1 MPSASAQAQLPPPNY
16 SFTCESQAYID
27 VDPETAK
34 PPTDTIECSIYNQE
48 SYAIEVALQSTAGG
62 LETSLSVDEITVGGN
77 AEEFFEVTITGEDG
91 MMMSM
96 FSMRTVSEVT
106 KTGELDYSDDEP
118 QEVNG
123 LVQILQ
129 YAAFKVEQ
137 HQSESDYN
145 LAEGE
150 SIEFGYSVTNLGNYR
165 DRFLIGLYSKTT
177 KFCDVGR
184 AIDEGRTYGE
194 CEGGYY
200 AMPISDDCDEELDI
214 KFSFSGESGSYSTE
228 VDYEQTIDVDFTVS
242 GTIDNSSCWPTD
254 SNGDLS
260 LSFDMFFSVVSD
272 FHNRHED
279 VYGEHYDSDA
289 SRYKIEYAVDV
300 TFQGDKTLID
310 EVTPGFESVN
320 LILCSLVAIYV
331 FSRRNQ
337 Y

>member
-16 SFTCESQAYID
+16 SFTCDAQAYID

-77 AEEFFEVTITGEDG
+77 AEEFFEVIITGEDG
-91 MMMSM
+91 MMSYTSQIKTM
-96 FSMRTVSEVT
+96 SEVT

-129 YAAFKVEQ
+129 YAAFKLEP

-145 LAEGE
+145 LADGE
-150 SIEFGYSVTNLGNYR
+150 SIELGYSVTNLGNQIDTFYT
-165 DRFLIGLYSKTT
+165 GLYSKTT

-184 AIDEGRTYGE
+184 AIDEGRTFGE
-194 CEGGYY
+194 CDGGYY
-200 AMPISDDCDEELDI
+200 VMPISDDCDEELDI
-214 KFSFSGESGSYSTE
+214 NTQGNTFPTLMIDSG
-228 VDYEQTIDVDFTVS
+228 QTSDVYFTVS
-242 GTIDNSSCWPTD
+242 GTIENSSCWPTE

-260 LSFDMFFSVVSD
+260 LSFDMFFSVVSE

-289 SRYKIEYAVDV
+289 SRYKIEYSVDV

-331 FSRRNQ
+331 FARRNQ
-337 Y
+337 

>member
-16 SFTCESQAYID
+16 SFTCDAQAYID

-77 AEEFFEVTITGEDG
+77 AEEFFEVIITGEDG
-91 MMMSM
+91 MMSYTSQIKTM
-96 FSMRTVSEVT
+96 SEVT

-129 YAAFKVEQ
+129 YAAFKLEP

-145 LAEGE
+145 LADGE
-150 SIEFGYSVTNLGNYR
+150 SIELGYSVTNLGNQIDTFYT
-165 DRFLIGLYSKTT
+165 GLYSKTT

-184 AIDEGRTYGE
+184 AIDEGRTFGE
-194 CEGGYY
+194 CDGGYY
-200 AMPISDDCDEELDI
+200 VMPISDDCDEELDI
-214 KFSFSGESGSYSTE
+214 NTQGNAFPTLMIDSG
-228 VDYEQTIDVDFTVS
+228 QTSDVYFTVS
-242 GTIDNSSCWPTD
+242 GTIENSSCWPTE

-260 LSFDMFFSVVSD
+260 LSFDMFFSVVSE

-289 SRYKIEYAVDV
+289 SRYKIEYSVDV

-331 FSRRNQ
+331 FARRNQ
-337 Y
+337 

>member
-48 SYAIEVALQSTAGG
+48 SYAIEVDLQSTAGG

-77 AEEFFEVTITGEDG
+77 AEEFFEVIITGEDG
-91 MMMSM
+91 MMSYTSQIKTM
-96 FSMRTVSEVT
+96 SEVT

-129 YAAFKVEQ
+129 YAAFKLEP

-145 LAEGE
+145 LADGE
-150 SIEFGYSVTNLGNYR
+150 SIELGYSVTNLGNQIDTFYT
-165 DRFLIGLYSKTT
+165 GLYSKTT

-184 AIDEGRTYGE
+184 AIDEGRTFGE
-194 CEGGYY
+194 CDGGYY
-200 AMPISDDCDEELDI
+200 VMPISDDCDEELDI
-214 KFSFSGESGSYSTE
+214 NTQGNAFPTLMIDSG
-228 VDYEQTIDVDFTVS
+228 QTSDVYFTVS
-242 GTIDNSSCWPTD
+242 GTIENSSCWPTE

-260 LSFDMFFSVVSD
+260 LSFDMFFSVVSE

-289 SRYKIEYAVDV
+289 SRYKIEYSVDV

-331 FSRRNQ
+331 FARRNQ
-337 Y
+337 

>member
-16 SFTCESQAYID
+16 SLTCDAQAYID

-77 AEEFFEVTITGEDG
+77 AEEFFEVIITGEDG
-91 MMMSM
+91 MMMYTSQIKTM
-96 FSMRTVSEVT
+96 SEVT

-129 YAAFKVEQ
+129 YAAFKLEP

-145 LAEGE
+145 LADGE
-150 SIEFGYSVTNLGNYR
+150 SIELGYSVTNLGNHVDMFYT
-165 DRFLIGLYSKTT
+165 GLYSKTT

-184 AIDEGRTYGE
+184 AIDEGRTFGE
-194 CEGGYY
+194 CDGGYY

-214 KFSFSGESGSYSTE
+214 NTQGNTFPTLEIDSG
-228 VDYEQTIDVDFTVS
+228 QTSDVYFTLS
-242 GTIDNSSCWPTD
+242 GTVENSSCWPTD

-279 VYGEHYDSDA
+279 VYGEHFDSDA
-289 SRYKIEYAVDV
+289 SRYKIEYSVDV
-300 TFQGDKTLID
+300 TFQVDKTPID

-331 FSRRNQ
+331 FSKRNQ
-337 Y
+337 

>member
-48 SYAIEVALQSTAGG
+48 SYAIEVALRSTADG

-77 AEEFFEVTITGEDG
+77 TEEFFEVTVTGEDE
-91 MMMSM
+91 MESYMS
-96 FSMRTVSEVT
+96 SIRTITEVT

-165 DRFLIGLYSKTT
+165 DRF
-177 KFCDVGR
+177 
-184 AIDEGRTYGE
+184 
-194 CEGGYY
+194 
-200 AMPISDDCDEELDI
+200 
-214 KFSFSGESGSYSTE
+214 
-228 VDYEQTIDVDFTVS
+228 
-242 GTIDNSSCWPTD
+242 
-254 SNGDLS
+254 
-260 LSFDMFFSVVSD
+260 
-272 FHNRHED
+272 
-279 VYGEHYDSDA
+279 
-289 SRYKIEYAVDV
+289 
-300 TFQGDKTLID
+300 
-310 EVTPGFESVN
+310 
-320 LILCSLVAIYV
+320 
-331 FSRRNQ
+331 
-337 Y
+337 

>member
-16 SFTCESQAYID
+16 SFTCDAQAYID

-48 SYAIEVALQSTAGG
+48 SYAIEVALQSTADG

-77 AEEFFEVTITGEDG
+77 TEEFFEVTITGEDG
-91 MMMSM
+91 MMMFTSQI
-96 FSMRTVSEVT
+96 RTISEVT

-123 LVQILQ
+123 IIQVLQ

-145 LAEGE
+145 LADGE
-150 SIEFGYSVTNLGNYR
+150 SIELGYSVTNLGNHIDTFYTR
-165 DRFLIGLYSKTT
+165 LYSKTT
-177 KFCDVGR
+177 KVCEVGR
-184 AIDEGRTYGE
+184 AIDEGRTFGE
-194 CEGGYY
+194 CDGGYY
-200 AMPISDDCDEELDI
+200 VMPISDDCDEELDI
-214 KFSFSGESGSYSTE
+214 NTQGNTFPTLMIDSG
-228 VDYEQTIDVDFTVS
+228 QTSDVYFTVS
-242 GTIDNSSCWPTD
+242 GTIENSSCWPTE

-260 LSFDMFFSVVSD
+260 LSFDMFFSVVSE

-289 SRYKIEYAVDV
+289 SRYKIEYSVDV

-320 LILCSLVAIYV
+320 LILCSLVAIYA

-337 Y
+337 

>member
-48 SYAIEVALQSTAGG
+48 SYAIEVDLQSTASG

-77 AEEFFEVTITGEDG
+77 TEEFFEVTITGEDG
-91 MMMSM
+91 MMMFTSQI
-96 FSMRTVSEVT
+96 RTISEVT

-129 YAAFKVEQ
+129 YAAFKLEP

-145 LAEGE
+145 LADGE
-150 SIEFGYSVTNLGNYR
+150 SIELGYSVTNLGNQIDTFYT
-165 DRFLIGLYSKTT
+165 GLYSKTT

-184 AIDEGRTYGE
+184 AIDEGRTFGE
-194 CEGGYY
+194 CDGGYY
-200 AMPISDDCDEELDI
+200 VMPISDDCDEELDI
-214 KFSFSGESGSYSTE
+214 NTQGNAFPTLMIDSG
-228 VDYEQTIDVDFTVS
+228 QTSDVYFTVS
-242 GTIDNSSCWPTD
+242 GTIENSSCWPTE

-260 LSFDMFFSVVSD
+260 LSFDMFFSVVSE

-289 SRYKIEYAVDV
+289 SRYKIEYSVDV

-320 LILCSLVAIYV
+320 LILCSLVAIYA

>member
-48 SYAIEVALQSTAGG
+48 SYAIEVDLQSTAGG

-77 AEEFFEVTITGEDG
+77 TEEFFEVTITGEDG
-91 MMMSM
+91 MMMFTSQI
-96 FSMRTVSEVT
+96 RTISEVT

-123 LVQILQ
+123 IIQVLQ
-129 YAAFKVEQ
+129 YAAFKLEP

-145 LAEGE
+145 LADGE
-150 SIEFGYSVTNLGNYR
+150 SIELGYSVTNLGNQIDTFYT
-165 DRFLIGLYSKTT
+165 GLYSKTT

-184 AIDEGRTYGE
+184 AIDEGRTFGE
-194 CEGGYY
+194 CDGGYY
-200 AMPISDDCDEELDI
+200 VMPISDDCDEELDI
-214 KFSFSGESGSYSTE
+214 NTQGNAFPTLMIDSG
-228 VDYEQTIDVDFTVS
+228 QTSDVYFTVS
-242 GTIDNSSCWPTD
+242 GTIENSSCWPTE

-260 LSFDMFFSVVSD
+260 LSFDMFFSVVSE

-289 SRYKIEYAVDV
+289 SRYKIEYSVDV

-320 LILCSLVAIYV
+320 LILCSLVAIYA